1 MRDLW
6 NIYVQVQT
14 YLDYWSGMNSF
25 LAGFFTTC
33 SRFFRVPPI
42 WLSFCFPA
50 DPVAETNLHTCNIIS
65 TNYDHHSSLRITL
78 VWWTLL
84 HTQAHA
90 HTYAPLDHELIVI
103 LHSVLSELVPSLS
116 LGMAQR
122 DLSQK
127 RISSAHGTCTFF
139 NAKARNKGTEIF
151 EIHSTSVIR
160 DANADSFNQGI

>member
-1 MRDLW
+1 
-6 NIYVQVQT
+6 
-14 YLDYWSGMNSF
+14 MNSF

-33 SRFFRVPPI
+33 SRFFRVPTI
-42 WLSFCFPA
+42 WLFFCFPA
-50 DPVAETNLHTCNIIS
+50 DRVAETNLHTCNIIS

-90 HTYAPLDHELIVI
+90 YTYVPLDHELIVI
-103 LHSVLSELVPSLS
+103 LHSVLSELVPSLP

-151 EIHSTSVIR
+151 EIHSTSAMS
-160 DANADSFNQGI
+160 DANALSEPEWISRGVWWVQYGSFLDSFN